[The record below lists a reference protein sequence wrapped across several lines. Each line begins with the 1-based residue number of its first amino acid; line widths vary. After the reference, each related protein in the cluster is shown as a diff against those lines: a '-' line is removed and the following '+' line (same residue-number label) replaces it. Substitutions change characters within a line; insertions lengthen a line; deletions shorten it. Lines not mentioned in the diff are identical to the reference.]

1 MKAIYAIIS
10 LWQVSYEGYL
20 CTFVILH
27 EGKKA
32 VLEVIIVSRT
42 LSEVNNIF
50 RKIGEY
56 S

>member
-1 MKAIYAIIS
+1 MEAIHAIIS

-20 CTFVILH
+20 CTFVLLH

-32 VLEVIIVSRT
+32 LLEVTIVSIT

>member
-20 CTFVILH
+20 CTFVLLH

-32 VLEVIIVSRT
+32 LLEVTIVSRT